1 MEGEAHVHL
10 AELKSNAKK
19 ININSELE
27 LLKKKQELELSYMEE
42 IDNLTIEKEKQ
53 LAEIEAEK
61 F

>member
-1 MEGEAHVHL
+1 MHL